1 MNNLKTMF
9 SAACM
14 LILVNVSTAIADS
27 SNFAGPYVGLTLMA
41 TGAEIAG
48 EAVTGGTVKADG
60 PSINTKTDDE
70 RTTVNVGKVMPI
82 SGIEIGYAIPVGGS
96 FLIDIGG
103 LYQHGSAKI
112 ETISDVNAGAGG
124 SKGNVSFTVEDFVT
138 GYIAPTIVLS
148 DTSSLYVK
156 VGLTQAQTGTDGD
169 VTQPGN
175 LSGTTWGIGTRT
187 VLPSGIFIRT
197 EAGYTEYNELS
208 AHGCNGCGNGKV
220 IPTTNRY
227 SAEPTT
233 VHGSISMGLRF

>member
-14 LILVNVSTAIADS
+14 LILVNVSTASADS
-27 SNFAGPYVGLTLMA
+27 SNFAGPYVGISAMA
-41 TGAEIAG
+41 LGAEVAG
-48 EAVTGGTVKADG
+48 EAVTGGSVKNSA
-60 PSINTKTDDE
+60 ITDSE
-70 RTTVNVGKVMPI
+70 TNSVTAGKVAAI

-96 FLIDIGG
+96 FLLDIGG
-103 LYQHGSAKI
+103 IYQSGAAEI
-112 ETISDVNAGAGG
+112 RTQGEAPGDAGA
-124 SKGNVSFTVEDFVT
+124 KGNVKFKVDDFIT
-138 GYIAPTIVLS
+138 GYIAPTLVLS
-148 DTSSLYVK
+148 ETSSLYVK

-187 VLPSGIFIRT
+187 VLESGIFIRT
-197 EAGYTEYNELS
+197 EAGYTEFNEIS

-233 VHGSISMGLRF
+233 VHGSISLGFRF